1 MRESECSSG
10 FSVFG
15 SFTAW
20 QRWWRGLGKIDSS
33 VDIVYE

>member
-10 FSVFG
+10 VSVFG

-20 QRWWRGLGKIDSS
+20 QRWWRGGGGSS
-33 VDIVYE
+33 KYVVLI